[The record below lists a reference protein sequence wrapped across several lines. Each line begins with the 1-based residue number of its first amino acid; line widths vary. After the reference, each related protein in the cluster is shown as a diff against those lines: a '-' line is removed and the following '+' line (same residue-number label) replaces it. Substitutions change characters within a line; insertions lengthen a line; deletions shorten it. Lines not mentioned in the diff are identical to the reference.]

1 MPGYLSQPGVL
12 DEAIGK
18 STISN
23 SKNTTPKFTR
33 LQYKGNDVYKGI
45 LDSTAPYKDRSTE
58 ELIAIGEAYSN
69 PKSSTYNDLDAS
81 IIYGDGDKLSS
92 NSKPTVMQ

>member
-1 MPGYLSQPGVL
+1 MPGYLAQPGVL
-12 DEAIGK
+12 DETIGK
-18 STISN
+18 STIAN

-45 LDSTAPYKDRSTE
+45 LDRTAPYKDRSTE

-69 PKSSTYNDLDAS
+69 PKSST
-81 IIYGDGDKLSS
+81 
-92 NSKPTVMQ
+92 